1 MRRFRSFIVLFLSGI
16 VVTVCGQFFGWW
28 NVPIQGM
35 EHIPSYQ
42 ARKEKAEMEKKIR
55 WGEVGPDGEPRVSEA
70 FNNTAAQRRSEVL
83 RSGGGIEDLR

>member
-1 MRRFRSFIVLFLSGI
+1 
-16 VVTVCGQFFGWW
+16 
-28 NVPIQGM
+28 
-35 EHIPSYQ
+35 
-42 ARKEKAEMEKKIR
+42 MEKKIR